1 LPGKTGLLAEKELQT
16 GAPMNTTLR
25 IDAASGAEIANQA
38 PTITSAIIEAE
49 KSTTEAIFLTFVS
62 RAARA
67 LSQYYRWLQR
77 TDKPW

>member
-1 LPGKTGLLAEKELQT
+1 
-16 GAPMNTTLR
+16 MNTTLR
-25 IDAASGAEIANQA
+25 IDTASGAEIANQA
-38 PTITSAIIEAE
+38 PTITSAIVEAE
-49 KSTTEAIFLTFVS
+49 KSKVEACNGRETAHCRKKSLGSLTFVS